1 MNKNTIIG
9 SILIAIIVIWWMAV
23 NNANAEAQA
32 AARAKAKA
40 TAAQASKDSA
50 SAAGALVL
58 PKKTPEIKAAPVLGG
73 GTDERRGSTG
83 SPTLT
88 KDESGSALRQSS
100 GTLADDSAK
109 AAVKVPAEIKER
121 SVTVET
127 DKFIMTL
134 TNKGGKVK
142 SVIVKA
148 LPDTAGNFPELIQ
161 DTTLGA
167 FDLKLD
173 NADLSEAM
181 FELGNTPEK
190 IVVNDSANVRFAFQ
204 DVNGNQVIRSY
215 GFTKDGPAVRQEN
228 KFIGFQPSAYELA
241 WKGGLKETED
251 IPKSKGIMG
260 VGGGGTYYFSEVVFN
275 NVYSVERETP
285 REQTS
290 YNATEG
296 KVIWAGLR
304 RKYVAMTVQF
314 DEAVPATLKTKPMR
328 VEANEADPG
337 TYKLTIADDFRSSQ
351 SLNYNLMVLPLKWDD
366 VASLNKDYEKIIVS
380 GWSWCGADV
389 WFVWICKM
397 LLKLLNLF
405 YSIIPNYGVAIIL
418 VTLIVRG
425 VTTPFTVKQIKSTRG
440 MATLKPQLDEINV
453 KYRSDPQKKQAAIM
467 ELYSKNNINPLAS
480 CTGGCLPMLI
490 QMPIFMGLFFVFGRA
505 IELRGA
511 PAFLW
516 ITDLSRSDVVWNGIS
531 IPVIMPAGLAILPW
545 LMVISTYFQTKIT
558 MNSNAGMDPA
568 QQKMMVW
575 MMPAMMLLFSAVM
588 PSGLV
593 LYWIVGNIWMI
604 LQYKYIYSKFPPIN
618 NGKTPSGS
626 SKLKGKNVKDAEI
639 VK

>member
-32 AARAKAKA
+32 AARAAKAKA
-40 TAAQASKDSA
+40 TAEKQAAADSA
-50 SAAGALVL
+50 NASNSLVL
-58 PKKTPEIKAAPVLGG
+58 PQKTPEIKAAPVLGG
-73 GTDERRGSTG
+73 SENVAA
-83 SPTLT
+83 P
-88 KDESGSALRQSS
+88 AV
-100 GTLADDSAK
+100 ANDSAAP
-109 AAVKVPAEIKER
+109 AAPKAEIAER

-127 DKFIMTL
+127 EKFIMTL

-142 SVIVKA
+142 SVVVKA
-148 LPDTAGNFPELIQ
+148 LPDSAGKFPELIQ

-190 IVVNDSANVRFAFQ
+190 IVVTDSASVRFVFQ
-204 DVNGNQVIRSY
+204 DANGNQVIRSY

-251 IPKSKGIMG
+251 IPKSKGFMG
-260 VGGGGTYYFSEVVFN
+260 IGGGGTYYFSEVVFN
-275 NVYSVERETP
+275 NVYSVEREMP

-290 YNATEG
+290 FNSTEG

-314 DEAVPATLKTKPMR
+314 DEAVPAVLKTKPMK
-328 VEANEADPG
+328 VEDSEVDPG
-337 TYKLTIADDFRSSQ
+337 TYKLTIADDVRGAQ
-351 SLNYNLMVLPLKWDD
+351 SLNYDLMVLPLNWDEI
-366 VASLNKDYEKIIVS
+366 ASLNKDYEKIIVS

-440 MATLKPQLDEINV
+440 MAALKPQLDEINV

-467 ELYSKNNINPLAS
+467 ELYAKNGVNPLAS
-480 CTGGCLPMLI
+480 CTGGCLPMII
-490 QMPIFMGLFFVFGRA
+490 QMPIFMGLFFVLGRA
-505 IELRGA
+505 VELRGM

-516 ITDLSRSDVVWNGIS
+516 ITDLSRSDVIFHGFS
-531 IPVIMPAGLAILPW
+531 IPFLMPDGLALLPW
-545 LMVISTYFQTKIT
+545 IMVVTTYFQTKVT
-558 MNSNAGMDPA
+558 MSGNGAMDPA
-568 QQKMMVW
+568 QAKMMTW
-575 MMPAMMLLFSAVM
+575 MMPAMMFLFSAVM

-593 LYWIVGNIWMI
+593 LYWIVSNFWSII
-604 LQYKYIYSKFPPIN
+604 QYKIIRRDNGN
-618 NGKTPSGS
+618 NGPKTVN
-626 SKLKGKNVKDAEI
+626 GKKVVDAEI

>member
-9 SILIAIIVIWWMAV
+9 SILIAVIVIWWMAV

-32 AARAKAKA
+32 AARAKVKA
-40 TAAQASKDSA
+40 TAAQVSKDS
-50 SAAGALVL
+50 SAAGSLVV
-58 PKKTPEIKAAPVLGG
+58 PKKTPELKAAPVLGS
-73 GTDERRGSTG
+73 DERRETR
-83 SPTLT
+83 
-88 KDESGSALRQSS
+88 DESGV
-100 GTLADDSAK
+100 DSAK
-109 AAVKVPAEIKER
+109 AEVKAPVEIKER

-148 LPDTAGNFPELIQ
+148 LADSAGKFPELIQ

-181 FELGNTPEK
+181 LEMGNVPEK
-190 IVVNDSANVRFAFQ
+190 IVVTDSAKVQFAFQ
-204 DVNGNQVIRSY
+204 DANGNQVIRSY
-215 GFTKDGPAVRQEN
+215 GFTKDGQGVRQEN

-241 WKGGLKETED
+241 WNGGLKETEE
-251 IPKSKGIMG
+251 IPKSKGFMG
-260 VGGGGTYYFSEVVFN
+260 IGGGSTYYFSEVVFN
-275 NVYSVERETP
+275 NIYSVEREMP
-285 REQTS
+285 RETATFNS
-290 YNATEG
+290 TEG
-296 KVIWAGLR
+296 KIIWAGLR

-314 DEAVPATLKTKPMR
+314 DEAVPATLKTKQMK
-328 VEANEADPG
+328 VDSDVDPG
-337 TYKLTIADDFRSSQ
+337 TYKLTIADDFRGAQ
-351 SLNYNLMVLPLKWDD
+351 SLNYDLMVLPLKWDD
-366 VASLNKDYEKIIVS
+366 LASLNKDYEKIIVS

-397 LLKLLNLF
+397 LLKLLNMF

-418 VTLIVRG
+418 VTIIVRG
-425 VTTPFTVKQIKSTRG
+425 ITTPFTVKQIKSTRG
-440 MATLKPQLDEINV
+440 MAALKPQLDEINL
-453 KYRSDPQKKQAAIM
+453 KYRTDPQKKQAAMM

-490 QMPIFMGLFFVFGRA
+490 QMPIFMGLFFVLGRA

-516 ITDLSRSDVVWNGIS
+516 ISDLSRSDVVWSGIS
-531 IPVIMPAGLAILPW
+531 IPIIMPSGLAILPW
-545 LMVISTYFQTKIT
+545 LMVATTYFQTKVT
-558 MNSNAGMDPA
+558 MSSNAGMDPA

-593 LYWIVGNIWMI
+593 LYWIVGNIWSI
-604 LQYKYIYSKFPPIN
+604 AQYKYIYSKFPPV
-618 NGKTPSGS
+618 NGSTPKS

>member
-9 SILIAIIVIWWMAV
+9 SILIAVIVIWWMAV

-40 TAAQASKDSA
+40 TAAQVSKDS
-50 SAAGALVL
+50 SAAGSLVV
-58 PKKTPEIKAAPVLGG
+58 PKKTPELKAAPVLGS
-73 GTDERRGSTG
+73 DERRETR
-83 SPTLT
+83 
-88 KDESGSALRQSS
+88 DESGV
-100 GTLADDSAK
+100 DSAK
-109 AAVKVPAEIKER
+109 AEVKATVEIKER

-148 LPDTAGNFPELIQ
+148 LADSAGKFPELIQ

-181 FELGNTPEK
+181 FEMGNVPEK
-190 IVVNDSANVRFAFQ
+190 IVVTDSAKVQFAFQ
-204 DVNGNQVIRSY
+204 DANGNQVIRSY
-215 GFTKDGPAVRQEN
+215 GFTKDGQGVRQEN

-241 WKGGLKETED
+241 WNGGLKETEE
-251 IPKSKGIMG
+251 IPKSKGFMG
-260 VGGGGTYYFSEVVFN
+260 IGGGSTYYFSEVVFN
-275 NVYSVERETP
+275 NIYSVEREMP
-285 REQTS
+285 RETATFNS
-290 YNATEG
+290 TEG

-314 DEAVPATLKTKPMR
+314 DEAVPATLKTKQMK
-328 VEANEADPG
+328 VDSDVDPG
-337 TYKLTIADDFRSSQ
+337 TYKLTIADDFRGAQ
-351 SLNYNLMVLPLKWDD
+351 SLNYDLMVLPLKWDD
-366 VASLNKDYEKIIVS
+366 LASLNKDYEKIIVS

-397 LLKLLNLF
+397 LLKLLNMF

-418 VTLIVRG
+418 VTIIVRG
-425 VTTPFTVKQIKSTRG
+425 ITTPFTVKQIKSTRG
-440 MATLKPQLDEINV
+440 MAALKPQLDEINL
-453 KYRSDPQKKQAAIM
+453 KYRTDPQKKQAAMM

-490 QMPIFMGLFFVFGRA
+490 QMPIFMGLFFVLGRA

-516 ITDLSRSDVVWNGIS
+516 ISDLSRSDVVWSGIS
-531 IPVIMPAGLAILPW
+531 IPIIMPSGLAILPW
-545 LMVISTYFQTKIT
+545 LMVATTYFQTKVT
-558 MNSNAGMDPA
+558 MSSNAGMDPA

-593 LYWIVGNIWMI
+593 LYWIIGNIWSI
-604 LQYKYIYSKFPPIN
+604 AQYKYIYSKFPPV
-618 NGKTPSGS
+618 NGNKPAAS

>member
-9 SILIAIIVIWWMAV
+9 SILIAVIVIWWMAV
-23 NNANAEAQA
+23 NSANADAQA
-32 AARAKAKA
+32 AARAAAKAKA
-40 TAAQASKDSA
+40 TAEKQAATDSA
-50 SAAGALVL
+50 NKLVL
-58 PKKTPEIKAAPVLGG
+58 PAKAPEIKAAPVLGG
-73 GTDERRGSTG
+73 AVAEVASD
-83 SPTLT
+83 
-88 KDESGSALRQSS
+88 SA
-100 GTLADDSAK
+100 SAK
-109 AAVKVPAEIKER
+109 AEVKAPAEIKER
-121 SVTVET
+121 TVTVET

-148 LPDTAGNFPELIQ
+148 LPDSAGKFPELIQ

-173 NADLSEAM
+173 NADLSDAM
-181 FELGNTPEK
+181 FELGNAPEK
-190 IVVNDSANVRFAFQ
+190 IVVSDSAKVQFAFQ
-204 DVNGNQVIRSY
+204 DANGNQVIRSY

-241 WKGGLKETED
+241 WMGGLKETED
-251 IPKSKGIMG
+251 IPKSKGFMG
-260 VGGGGTYYFSEVVFN
+260 IGGGSTYYFSEVVFN
-275 NVYSVERETP
+275 NVYSVEREMP
-285 REQTS
+285 REQVS
-290 YNATEG
+290 FNATEG

-314 DEAVPATLKTKPMR
+314 DEAVPAALKTKPMK
-328 VEANEADPG
+328 VDSDVDPG
-337 TYKLTIADDFRSSQ
+337 TYKLTIADDVRGAQ
-351 SLNYNLMVLPLKWDD
+351 SINYDLMILPLKWDD
-366 VASLNKDYEKIIVS
+366 LASLNKDYEKIIVS

-397 LLKLLNLF
+397 LLKLLNMF

-418 VTLIVRG
+418 VTIIVRG
-425 VTTPFTVKQIKSTRG
+425 ITTPFTVKQIKSTRG
-440 MATLKPQLDEINV
+440 MAALKPQLDEINV
-453 KYRSDPQKKQAAIM
+453 KYRSDPQKKQAAMM

-490 QMPIFMGLFFVFGRA
+490 QMPIFMGLFFVLGRA

-516 ITDLSRSDVVWNGIS
+516 ITDLSRSDIVWDGIS
-531 IPVIMPAGLAILPW
+531 IPIIMPSGLAILPW
-545 LMVISTYFQTKIT
+545 LMVASTYFQTKVT
-558 MNSNAGMDPA
+558 MSSNAGMDPA
-568 QQKMMVW
+568 QQKMMMW

-593 LYWIVGNIWMI
+593 LYWIIGNIWSI
-604 LQYKYIYSKFPPIN
+604 VQYKYIYSKFPPIN
-618 NGKTPSGS
+618 NGKTS

>member
-32 AARAKAKA
+32 AARAAQAKAK
-40 TAAQASKDSA
+40 TEKQVSQDSA
-50 SAAGALVL
+50 NASGSLVI
-58 PKKTPEIKAAPVLGG
+58 PSKTPEIKAAPVLGG
-73 GTDERRGSTG
+73 SENAAAT
-83 SPTLT
+83 
-88 KDESGSALRQSS
+88 AV
-100 GTLADDSAK
+100 ANDSAAPVAPK
-109 AAVKVPAEIKER
+109 AEIAER

-134 TNKGGKVK
+134 TNKGAKVK

-148 LPDTAGNFPELIQ
+148 LPDSTGKFPELIQ

-181 FELGNTPEK
+181 FELGNTPAK
-190 IVVNDSANVRFAFQ
+190 IVVTDSAKVQFAFQ
-204 DVNGNQVIRSY
+204 DANGSQVIRSY
-215 GFTKDGPAVRQEN
+215 GFTKEGPAVRQEN
-228 KFIGFQPSAYELA
+228 KFIGFQPNAYELA

-251 IPKSKGIMG
+251 IPKSKGFMG
-260 VGGGGTYYFSEVVFN
+260 IGGGGTYYFSEVVFN
-275 NVYSVERETP
+275 DRYSVEREMP
-285 REQTS
+285 REQAS
-290 YNATEG
+290 FNATEG

-314 DEAVPATLKTKPMR
+314 DEAVPAVLKTKPMK
-328 VEANEADPG
+328 VEDSEVDPG
-337 TYKLTIADDFRSSQ
+337 TYKLTIADDFRGAQ
-351 SLNYNLMVLPLKWDD
+351 SLSYDLMILPLKWDELSALD
-366 VASLNKDYEKIIVS
+366 KDYEKIIVS

-405 YSIIPNYGVAIIL
+405 YSIIPNYGIAIIL

-425 VTTPFTVKQIKSTRG
+425 ITTPFTVKQIKSTRG
-440 MATLKPQLDEINV
+440 MAALKPQLDEINV
-453 KYRSDPQKKQAAIM
+453 KYRTDPQKKQAAMM

-490 QMPIFMGLFFVFGRA
+490 QMPIFMGLFFVLGRA

-516 ITDLSRSDVVWNGIS
+516 ISDLSRSDVVWNGIS
-531 IPVIMPAGLAILPW
+531 IPIIMPSGLAILPW
-545 LMVISTYFQTKIT
+545 LMVATTYFQTKVT
-558 MNSNAGMDPA
+558 MSSSAGMDPA

-593 LYWIVGNIWMI
+593 LYWIIGNIWSI
-604 LQYKYIYSKFPPIN
+604 AQYKYIYSKFPPV
-618 NGKTPSGS
+618 NGSTPKTS